1 MEGFA
6 VAMDLLEKMGSSA
19 RHCREVY
26 QKLHNDDAAVIQRV
40 EAMLSEAGAAVEE
53 DRERMT
59 GLLQDLKQE
68 VDATDKMM
76 ARLKNAGVNDAELEA
91 LTITLKQ
98 IRDHEQDLEEETRVL
113 KDEVNRIE
121 TRFNSLE
128 AKKEELKKLEA
139 LQQHNTHELSLF
151 AQVTRIVP
159 DTESIG
165 SSILTGSILDEQKRL
180 RSEFKLNTTEKS
192 EFETCRALWRM
203 EV

>member
-1 MEGFA
+1 
-6 VAMDLLEKMGSSA
+6 MDLLEKMGSSA

-59 GLLQDLKQE
+59 GLLQ
-68 VDATDKMM
+68 
-76 ARLKNAGVNDAELEA
+76 
-91 LTITLKQ
+91 
-98 IRDHEQDLEEETRVL
+98 VL